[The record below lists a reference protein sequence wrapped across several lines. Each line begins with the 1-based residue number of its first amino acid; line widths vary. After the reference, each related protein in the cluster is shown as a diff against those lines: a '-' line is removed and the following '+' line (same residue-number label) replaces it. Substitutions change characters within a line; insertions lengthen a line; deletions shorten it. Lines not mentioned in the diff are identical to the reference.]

1 MRLIKSAVVILTLP
15 VFSFAA
21 SFRTISATGLALD
34 DAGSQMAQQVKQAGA
49 KYKNIKSASGN
60 KVHITASLYNQ

>member
-1 MRLIKSAVVILTLP
+1 MSLIKSAVVILTLP
-15 VFSFAA
+15 VVLFSA

-34 DAGSQMAQQVKQAGA
+34 DAGSQMAQQVKQTGA
-49 KYKNIKSASGN
+49 KYKNLESASGN